1 MAIIIRA
8 TGNDTTDSLIRKF
21 QKKIV
26 TEKVIQEYRELDF
39 YKKKSELRQERRKE
53 KMRKIMR
60 AKRLSTQGG

>member
-60 AKRLSTQGG
+60 AKRLANQ